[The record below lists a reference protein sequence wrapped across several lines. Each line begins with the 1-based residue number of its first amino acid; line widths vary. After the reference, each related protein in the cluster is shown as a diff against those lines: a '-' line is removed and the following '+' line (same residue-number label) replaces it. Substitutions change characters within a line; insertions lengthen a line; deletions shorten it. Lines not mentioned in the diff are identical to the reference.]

1 MKSKRRFGGISFVK
15 VVLKLSLSLQVD
27 DLDNYSRHLKVLEDE
42 IRRWVDRGKEFE
54 LKRSREE
61 VERLQNEASILET
74 QKKEFQEKISDFQ
87 LALINFENEE
97 RNLRNNLKLIVNKT
111 ERNAEQA
118 QLVRF
123 NQQLEGLKV
132 DELVREINQT
142 TEKLERYNNHV
153 SCLVEYF

>member
-1 MKSKRRFGGISFVK
+1 M
-15 VVLKLSLSLQVD
+15 
-27 DLDNYSRHLKVLEDE
+27 LEDE

-153 SCLVEYF
+153 SCLVEYFW

>member
-1 MKSKRRFGGISFVK
+1 M
-15 VVLKLSLSLQVD
+15 KLSLSLQVD

>member
-1 MKSKRRFGGISFVK
+1 M
-15 VVLKLSLSLQVD
+15 
-27 DLDNYSRHLKVLEDE
+27 LEDE